1 MEFKISSAELLKGL
15 LDVSKAIPAKAS
27 IPILENFLF
36 RLSGGVLEVTAS
48 DSELTLRTN
57 IEVES
62 VKEEGAIAVSA
73 RLVIDLLKELPDQ
86 PIVLKDVS
94 ASSFECG
101 WQTGHSALPCFPADD
116 YPEIKGTDETASKIT
131 FKAESLVEGING
143 TIYAAADDPMR
154 PQMNGIFFDIDSSS
168 TTLVASDSHKLI
180 CYTAADVQ
188 SEGKFSFI
196 LAKKSAAILKSI
208 IGKDTESV
216 DITFDQKTAV
226 FSAGATTMIC
236 RLIVAKF
243 PAYRS
248 VIPQNNSNVLKIDRI
263 QLLNTIKRISVCAQK
278 ATNHIKMDL
287 KENQLEL
294 TAQDLGFGIAAYEK
308 ISCEYHGSELS
319 IGFKSVFLSEILSN
333 MICENIVMKFADARR
348 AVLVIPSEEEDA
360 AAKFCGLCMPVVIS

>member
-15 LDVSKAIPAKAS
+15 LDVSKAIPTKAPL
-27 IPILENFLF
+27 PILENFLF
-36 RLSGGVLEVTAS
+36 RLSGGVLEITAS
-48 DSELTLRTN
+48 DSELTLRTA

-62 VKEEGAIAVSA
+62 VKAEGAIAVNA
-73 RLVIDLLKELPDQ
+73 RLIIDLLKELPDQ
-86 PIVLKDVS
+86 PISLKDVS

-101 WQTGHSALPCFPADD
+101 WLTGHSALPCFPAED
-116 YPEIKGTDETASKIT
+116 YPEIKGAGEDAQQVT
-131 FKAESLVEGING
+131 FKTETLIEGING

-154 PQMNGIFFDIDSSS
+154 PQMNGIFFDIDTTS

-188 SEGKFSFI
+188 SDGKYSFI

-208 IGKDTESV
+208 IGKDVENV
-216 DITFDQKTAV
+216 QITLDQNTAV
-226 FSAGATTMIC
+226 FTFGVTTMIC

-263 QLLNTIKRISVCAQK
+263 QLLNTIKRIAVCAQK
-278 ATNHIKMDL
+278 ATNHIKLDL

-308 ISCEYHGSELS
+308 ITCEYHGEELS
-319 IGFKSVFLSEILSN
+319 IGFKSQFLSEILSN
-333 MICENIVMKFADARR
+333 MICENIVIKFADARR
-348 AVLVIPSEEEDA
+348 AVLVVPSEEEEA